1 TKAVA
6 FDQYPSFQR
15 YVAERTIAVVPVQ
28 PVVVERRTIHD
39 ARAVV
44 AGDKV
49 AFEISKYIEVQV
61 AVLIIIQEGGILTVP
76 RVCHTIRFCLI
87 HKFRH
92 AILIHAF
99 VDEQSIGPRKR
110 IVADSGA
117 DIDIEKSILIYVCE
131 CHTGVP
137 LAIARDSRFFR
148 YIFESKVAAIKVKSV
163 WHHVAAEKDV
173 GETIVIEIAHCHTC
187 TVVHILY
194 GEDVDRVSFQYCVFK
209 IDTRFGRWHEPEQR
223 LSSIRAGAGCDDR
236 GEEENIKPKS
246 HRAWH

>member
-1 TKAVA
+1 
-6 FDQYPSFQR
+6 
-15 YVAERTIAVVPVQ
+15 
-28 PVVVERRTIHD
+28 
-39 ARAVV
+39 
-44 AGDKV
+44 
-49 AFEISKYIEVQV
+49 
-61 AVLIIIQEGGILTVP
+61 
-76 RVCHTIRFCLI
+76 
-87 HKFRH
+87 

-246 HRAWH
+246 HRAWHVQTRWLDGTIFGFSITDSGQGCCFGSFHPAGLAGSTSYRSRLGPAPSPLHRLVAVRTVGG